1 MAEGATLS
9 GIGGAVDSG
18 ARRIVHFVH
27 ALNGRTIAQV
37 AAALAEDMSG
47 RGYEVTLVAVHETEE
62 AAPPMPTVPTVVLG
76 HPTGRRTTGSLA
88 TLRRALRRLA
98 PDVVFAHG
106 NGPAR
111 AAILATRGWRGAP
124 RVVGIEHNH
133 YSSYAWDHRRARDL
147 LNAVLLPRADAII
160 GVSDGVVED
169 LAATFPRLRD
179 RLALVPS
186 PLTRYRDIQ
195 QLASETVDH
204 PWFDDG
210 AIPVVTTVG
219 HVHPRKDHRT
229 LVRAMARVR
238 DVLGP
243 SAARLVIIGAADGEE
258 AAHVRALISEL
269 GLSDQVDLVGAQAN
283 PLKFV
288 ARSTVFALSSRNEGM
303 GIAILEAMAVGVPVV
318 STDCP
323 SGPAWLLDGGAGG
336 LLAPVGDGEA
346 LGDALVAV
354 LGDQAL
360 RRRLGRWG
368 RERAQGFS
376 PAVISSRYLA
386 TASLR
391 PRLDEQPVTAGS

>member
-1 MAEGATLS
+1 
-9 GIGGAVDSG
+9 VDPG

-37 AAALAEDMSG
+37 AATLAEDMAG
-47 RGYEVTLVAVHETEE
+47 RGYEVTLVAVYETEE

-76 HPTGRRTTGSLA
+76 HLTRWRTTGSLA

-124 RVVGIEHNH
+124 RVIGIEHNH

-169 LAATFPRLRD
+169 LAQTFPRLRD

-186 PLTRYRDIQ
+186 PLTRHPEIQ
-195 QLASETVDH
+195 QLASEPVDH

-210 AIPVVTTVG
+210 ATPVVTTVG

-269 GLSDQVDLVGAQAN
+269 DLSDQVDLVGAQAN
-283 PLKFV
+283 PLRFV

-336 LLAPVGDGEA
+336 LLAAVGDAEA

-360 RRRLGRWG
+360 RRRLVRWG
-368 RERAQGFS
+368 RERAEDFS
-376 PAVISSRYLA
+376 PTTISGRYLA

-391 PRLDEQPVTAGS
+391 PRLDEQPVTADS